1 MPHTTLWG
9 IFLWYN
15 ASMIVT
21 LYGPDSYRLN
31 RKLNQLLDSYRSK
44 HVQTDIC
51 DIDIS
56 EHPDAW
62 QEVRDFLKQ
71 PALFVDAK
79 VAVVREVA
87 SVTEKEWIRTLK
99 SVVKSNSR
107 IVVLATNHKK
117 PSRAFSFLYTDPAK
131 SQEFAELS
139 GASLQQFI
147 ARELEELRVKL
158 SPEALRFFMSYL
170 EAHNDRSWRIV
181 QVVAITGLA
190 GFTQPVSLRD
200 MQSIVHWDVSEE
212 LFTAVRRLLNT
223 QNLSERLAV
232 LEKLYIHGE
241 SLAHVFNL
249 LAYQAHGK
257 NAARIAAYDVLK
269 KSGKLEDS
277 EALLAFTIGALR

>member
-1 MPHTTLWG
+1 
-9 IFLWYN
+9 
-15 ASMIVT
+15 MIVT
-21 LYGPDSYRLN
+21 LYGPDSYRRN
-31 RKLNQLLDSYRSK
+31 RNLNQLLSTYRSK
-44 HVQTDIC
+44 YTQTDIC

-62 QEVRDFLKQ
+62 QDVRDFLKQ

-87 SVTEKEWIRTLK
+87 SITEKEWIRTLK

-107 IVVLATNHKK
+107 IVVLATSHKK
-117 PSRAFSFLYTDPAK
+117 PPRAFSFLYTDPAK
-131 SQEFAELS
+131 AQEFAELS
-139 GASLQQFI
+139 GASLQRFI
-147 ARELEELRVKL
+147 ARELDELRVKL

-170 EAHNDRSWRIV
+170 EAHNDRSWLIV
-181 QVVAITGLA
+181 QALAITGLA
-190 GFTQPVSLRD
+190 GFTQPVSLND
-200 MQSIVHWDVSEE
+200 MQSIIHWDVSEE

-223 QNLSERLAV
+223 QSLSERLTV

-241 SLAHVFNL
+241 SLVHTFNL

-257 NAARIAAYDVLK
+257 NAARIAAYDILK